1 MKKKSFLLLALTL
14 LCALFTA
21 TACFDS
27 DSEHTHTFGEWVIV
41 TQPTCQAEGLRRQ
54 TCSCGEV
61 REEPLP
67 RTEHS
72 YKYGICTDCGTVDST
87 SDYLTLRTLFTQ
99 KYKKNFMAIWH
110 DMTLSSVEDFDDYAI
125 VVSFSPTKLQEI
137 EETYQVKLT
146 ALRSLQL
153 FNYNL
158 ALEFS
163 SAEERDALLETSG
176 YRLYQKIGSN
186 LAVNKAFFIDS
197 YQRQNYGFFSE
208 DGSVLLRATPPAD
221 FTIPASVT
229 AIGDHAFS
237 GCSNLVSVN
246 IGNSVTYIG
255 DFAFYIC
262 RNLDSVIIGNSVT
275 YIGDSAFA
283 EGSSLASITVADDN
297 PSYQSIDGNL
307 YSKDG
312 SVLIQYAVAKGSE
325 SFTIPD
331 SVIIIR
337 DRAFCGCLSLTSINI
352 PDSVSFIGERTFFG
366 CSNLTSVS
374 IPDSVTSIGDSAFYY
389 CRNLTSITIP
399 KSLTSIGDHA
409 FSYCHNLTSIT
420 IPESLTSIGDHA
432 FSGCRGLSSIFIPD
446 SVAYIGTGAFTN
458 CSSLT
463 AVSIPDSVTFIGD
476 FAFSSCSNLTTI
488 TVSDSN
494 SSYQSIDGNLYSK
507 DGSFLM
513 QYASGKTSESFTIP
527 DSVTSIGRFAF
538 SYCFNLT
545 SITIPDAVTSIG
557 NYSFYH
563 CSSLASIAIP
573 DSVTFIGEHAFYYC
587 FSLASITIPDSVTSI
602 DSGAFSGCSNLTI
615 YAEAETQPTGW
626 KIDWNSDSRP
636 VVWGY
641 CGALENATETKNN
654 GGNTVVTQ

>member
-237 GCSNLVSVN
+237 GCSNHDSVN
-246 IGNSVTYIG
+246 IGNSVNYIG

-513 QYASGKTSESFTIP
+513 QYASGKTSESFLP
-527 DSVTSIGRFAF
+527 LLQPRFHRHPRLRHL
-538 SYCFNLT
+538 Y
-545 SITIPDAVTSIG
+545 
-557 NYSFYH
+557 
-563 CSSLASIAIP
+563 
-573 DSVTFIGEHAFYYC
+573 
-587 FSLASITIPDSVTSI
+587 
-602 DSGAFSGCSNLTI
+602 
-615 YAEAETQPTGW
+615 W
-626 KIDWNSDSRP
+626 
-636 VVWGY
+636 
-641 CGALENATETKNN
+641 
-654 GGNTVVTQ
+654 